1 MIHGGID
8 GHSRTVV
15 YLECSDNNRASTV
28 FSSFRNAVVQ
38 YGLPSR
44 VRSDR
49 GGENVQVADYI
60 LTHPARG
67 TGRGSFITG
76 RSVHNSRIE
85 RLWRDVF
92 QSCTILYYNLFYHLE
107 AINELDADNEVHI
120 FCLHYVFLPRINS
133 SLRAFW
139 SAWNAHPMQSE
150 HGLSPDQ
157 LWLQGMAEYDNE
169 SLTVSVF
176 ILFSHYVVVNTCTIL
191 FVQSCYY

>member
-38 YGLPSR
+38 YALPSR
-44 VRSDR
+44 VRSDC

-76 RSVHNSRIE
+76 QSVHNSRIE

-107 AINELDADNEVHI
+107 AINELDADNERSIYSVCTMFFYHGSI
-120 FCLHYVFLPRINS
+120 Q
-133 SLRAFW
+133 A
-139 SAWNAHPMQSE
+139 SE
-150 HGLSPDQ
+150 HSGVHGMPIQCNLNMACHLSNCGCRE
-157 LWLQGMAEYDNE
+157 W
-169 SLTVSVF
+169 
-176 ILFSHYVVVNTCTIL
+176 
-191 FVQSCYY
+191 QSMTTNH

>member
-38 YGLPSR
+38 YALPSR

-76 RSVHNSRIE
+76 QSVHNSRIE

-107 AINELDADNEVHI
+107 AINELDAAMKGP
-120 FCLHYVFLPRINS
+120 Y
-133 SLRAFW
+133 
-139 SAWNAHPMQSE
+139 
-150 HGLSPDQ
+150 
-157 LWLQGMAEYDNE
+157 
-169 SLTVSVF
+169 
-176 ILFSHYVVVNTCTIL
+176 ILFALCFSTTDQ
-191 FVQSCYY
+191 FKPQSIQECMECPSNAI